1 MSDYS
6 DLKGNWEETRTKLV
20 KLFDSLA
27 EEDLTYTDGNQEEL
41 WAKIQFKVGK
51 TKSEIQYILS
61 GL

>member
-20 KLFDSLA
+20 KLFISLA
-27 EEDLTYTDGNQEEL
+27 DEDLTYTDGKQEEL

-51 TKSEIQYILS
+51 TKSEIQYMLS